1 VITDASSGAMLAI
14 VAMAFVTILLRLAGF
29 FLMRFVPIG
38 PRVEAGFRSLPGAV
52 AAATFTPLV
61 VMDGLSALVA
71 IVAAVIVARL
81 GRGDLLALVAGLS
94 CAILLRKA
102 GF

>member
-1 VITDASSGAMLAI
+1 MIMDASSGAMLAI
-14 VAMAFVTILLRLAGF
+14 IVMACVTIALRLAGF
-29 FLMRFVPIG
+29 FMMRFVPIG

-61 VMDGLSALVA
+61 ATDGVSAFVA
-71 IVAAVIVARL
+71 IVIAVVVARI
-81 GRGDLLALVAGLS
+81 GRGDLLALVAAIS
-94 CAILLRKA
+94 CAVLLRKA